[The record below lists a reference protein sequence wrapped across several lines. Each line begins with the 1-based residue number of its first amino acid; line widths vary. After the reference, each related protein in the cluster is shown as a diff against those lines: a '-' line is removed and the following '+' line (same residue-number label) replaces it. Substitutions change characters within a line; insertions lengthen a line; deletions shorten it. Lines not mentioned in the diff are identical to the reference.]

1 MLIGGLI
8 VLIGA
13 DLALA
18 MLPGVVAAFI
28 GIALWGVHM
37 AVTQGLFAKLVADRS
52 PTELRGSAYGIFT
65 SSPALRF
72 WSPVSSPGLCGIRMA
87 QQRPF

>member
-18 MLPGVVAAFI
+18 MLPGVVGAFI

-37 AVTQGLFAKLVADRS
+37 AVTQG
-52 PTELRGSAYGIFT
+52 
-65 SSPALRF
+65 
-72 WSPVSSPGLCGIRMA
+72 
-87 QQRPF
+87 